1 MNCLPDT
8 GCSQSIISK
17 QIASSIGATIDSSY
31 TVQLYTA
38 SGSRMHVLGQCELQ
52 LSSSADHPKQSIKTF
67 AIVVDSVSHPVL
79 ISWHDL
85 QALKVIPKVFPAS
98 ACSATSDSGLKNS
111 LFDQYPEVFRD
122 TLLPEP
128 MICLLYTSDAADE

>member
-1 MNCLPDT
+1 M
-8 GCSQSIISK
+8 
-17 QIASSIGATIDSSY
+17 
-31 TVQLYTA
+31 
-38 SGSRMHVLGQCELQ
+38 LGQCALQ
-52 LSSSADHPKQSIKTF
+52 LSSSADDSKQSIKTF

-98 ACSATSDSGLKNS
+98 ACSATSDSNLKTR
-111 LFDQYPEVFRD
+111 LFEEYPEVFRD

-128 MICLLYTSDAADE
+128 MMGEPVKIKLKDTILKKQRGARINLLCNQKYIMINTSASCLLSLWVL